1 MMEIILSISVL
12 LQVAAAVLAV
22 RLIKI
27 TETRTA
33 WILIAAGFVMMALR
47 RIFDAAPFFSMR
59 MTHEISVI
67 DHVVGVVISV
77 VMLAGVAL
85 LAPHFYSIRK
95 SEKALR
101 ESEERYR
108 TLVENLNVGVY
119 RSTGEH
125 RGRYLQV
132 NPAMIKIFGYEA
144 IEDFMNVTITDL
156 YREPEDR
163 RTFVDKIKEFG
174 YVRNEELALRKK
186 DGTPITVSVTAVAQF
201 EENGDIK
208 WIDGVTEDV
217 TERKQAEAALRESEE
232 KYRSLATTADSMYM
246 IDRNFR
252 YILINE
258 GHLSRFGLPL
268 DKVIG
273 KSYSDFHSKEASQ
286 EFMGIAERVFKSGNP
301 IQYEYQSERD
311 GQFFLRTLSPVKSH
325 DGSETTALTVV
336 SKNIMDRKRME
347 EKLRDSEQRLHNVIQ
362 GSPIPAFVIGK
373 EHRVLY
379 WNKAL
384 ENLSGINA
392 EEVVGTGDQWRA
404 FYRKERPCLADI
416 LVDQKLET
424 IPYWYPD
431 KYIKSSLIKEAYE
444 ASDFFPDLGDTGK
457 WLQFTAAVIRDSYG
471 EVIGAIET
479 LEDITERKHAE
490 EELKNSEMM
499 LQSVVEGSPIPT
511 FVIGKDHRVMYWNKA
526 LEELSGINA
535 EAVVGTTHSW
545 RAFYRTERPCM
556 ADLIVDQALDA
567 LPRWYFEKFTKSRLL
582 DEAYEATD
590 FFPELGGTGKWL
602 QFMAAVIRDAQG
614 NLVGAIETLEDIT
627 ERKRAEEELIR
638 VEKLESLGIFAG
650 GIAHDFNNLLS
661 IMLRHIVLVKISLT
675 DEQQEALGEGLEIAE
690 KVGHQAKELAHRL
703 ITFAKGGEPLR
714 KIGSISQLLVNTV
727 DLSLSGSNVNCE
739 YSLPDYLWP
748 VEMDDVQI
756 RQVIN
761 NLVVNARE
769 AMPEG
774 GQLHVYAE
782 NVNVTAGNGLPL
794 KEGKYVKFSLRDQ
807 GIGISGDDLSKI
819 FDPYFTTKPSGIAR
833 GMGLGLAICY
843 SIIKKHD
850 GFIGVESEL
859 GAGSTFSVYLP
870 ATPPEDLSKK
880 DGKDKAAKKVGKILV
895 MDDDEAVRS
904 ATGIVLNYLGYDVEY
919 AKDGVEAIEI
929 YRSAKEKGQSFS
941 AVILDANIPDGM
953 GGKETMKELLAID
966 PHVKGIIACGYLDD
980 QSLSEFRK
988 FGFYGAVEV
997 SFDIEKMKDILDDLL
1012 K

>member
-1 MMEIILSISVL
+1 MMELILSISVL
-12 LQVAAAVLAV
+12 LQVVAAVLAV
-22 RLIKI
+22 KLIKI

-33 WILIAAGFVMMALR
+33 WILIAAGFVLMVLR
-47 RIFDAAPFFSMR
+47 RIVDVLPFFSIR
-59 MTHEISVI
+59 ITQKISFI
-67 DHVVGVVISV
+67 NDVVDVLISV

-125 RGRYLQV
+125 RGHYLQV

-144 IEDFMNVTITDL
+144 IEEFMNVAITEL
-156 YREPEDR
+156 YRDPEER
-163 RTFVDKIKEFG
+163 IKFVDKIKEVG

-201 EENGDIK
+201 EDNGEIK

-246 IDRNFR
+246 IDRDFR
-252 YILINE
+252 YILMNE
-258 GHLSRFGLPL
+258 GHLSRFALPL

-273 KSYSDFHSKEASQ
+273 KYYSDFHSQEASK
-286 EFMGIAERVFKSGNP
+286 EFCDIAEWVFTAGEP
-301 IQYEYQSERD
+301 VQYEYKSERD
-311 GQFFLRTLSPVKSH
+311 GQFFLRTFSPVKSP
-325 DGSETTALTVV
+325 DGNETVSVTVV
-336 SKNIMDRKRME
+336 SKNITDRKKIE
-347 EKLRDSEQRLHNVIQ
+347 EKLKDSEQRLHNVIQ
-362 GSPIPAFVIGK
+362 GSPIPAFVIGQ

-384 ENLSGINA
+384 EKLSGISA
-392 EEVVGTGDQWRA
+392 EEIIGTKDQWRA
-404 FYRKERPCLADI
+404 FYRNERPCLADL
-416 LVDQKLET
+416 LVDQELEN
-424 IPYWYPD
+424 IPHWYPD

-444 ASDFFPDLGDTGK
+444 ASDFFPEMGEKGK
-457 WLQFTAAVIRDSYG
+457 WLRFTAAVIRDSYG
-471 EVIGAIET
+471 ERIGAIET

-490 EELKNSEMM
+490 EELRNSELR
-499 LQSVVEGSPIPT
+499 LQSVVQSSPIPT

-526 LEELSGINA
+526 LEELSGIKA
-535 EAVVGTTHSW
+535 EDVVGTTHYW
-545 RAFYRTERPCM
+545 RAFYSKERPCM

-567 LPRWYFEKFTKSRLL
+567 IPQWYFQKFMKSRLL

-590 FFPELGGTGKWL
+590 FFPELGDTGKWL
-602 QFMAAVIRDAQG
+602 QFTAAVIRDAHG

-638 VEKLESLGIFAG
+638 VEKLESLGMFAG

-661 IMLRHIVLVKISLT
+661 VMLRNIFLAKISLT

-714 KIGSISQLLVNTV
+714 KIGSVSQLLVNTV
-727 DLSLSGSNVNCE
+727 DLSLSGSNVNSE
-739 YSLPDYLWP
+739 FSLPDDLWP
-748 VEMDDVQI
+748 VKMDDVQI

-774 GQLHVYAE
+774 GVLHVYAE
-782 NVNVTAGNGLPL
+782 NVNVAAGNGLPL
-794 KEGKYVKFSLRDQ
+794 KEGKYVKLSVRDK
-807 GIGISGDDLSKI
+807 GIGISGDDLPKI
-819 FDPYFTTKPSGIAR
+819 FDPYFTTKPSGKAR

-859 GAGSTFSVYLP
+859 GVGSNFSVYLP
-870 ATPPEDLSKK
+870 ATPPEDFSKK
-880 DGKDKAAKKVGKILV
+880 VEIDRAAEKGGKILV

-904 ATGIVLNYLGYDVEY
+904 STGIVLNYLGYDVEY
-919 AKDGVEAIEI
+919 AKDGAEAVEL
-929 YRSAKEKGQSFS
+929 YRLAKEKGQSFS
-941 AVILDANIPDGM
+941 AVILDVNIPNGM
-953 GGKETMKELLAID
+953 GGKETIKELLAID
-966 PHVKGIIACGYLDD
+966 PHVKAIIACGYSDD
-980 QSLSEFRK
+980 PIVSEFRK
-988 FGFYGAVEV
+988 LGFDGAVEV
-997 SFDIEKMKDILDDLL
+997 PYDIEKIKDVLDDLL